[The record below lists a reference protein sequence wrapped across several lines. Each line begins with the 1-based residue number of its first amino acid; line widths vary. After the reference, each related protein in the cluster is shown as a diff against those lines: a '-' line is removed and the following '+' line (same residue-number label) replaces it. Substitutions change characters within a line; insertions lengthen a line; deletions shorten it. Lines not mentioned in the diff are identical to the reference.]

1 MTLRKKTLLI
11 IAATFLSLIA
21 ILYFASQ
28 TLLLN
33 SFNELEEQNTR
44 QNVERALS
52 ALSND
57 LSSLDATAG
66 DWAGWDDTYA
76 FIEDANTDYIE
87 SNLIDGTFTEL
98 KLNLMLFINPSGRT
112 VFGKAFDLHN
122 EEEIPVPQSLLEHL
136 SDNNFLVAHP
146 DTESSITGIVLLP
159 EEPMLIT
166 SQPILTSEDEGPIR
180 GTLIMGRYLDAA
192 EIERL
197 ADITHLPLIMHRFTD
212 PQIPPDFQEAR
223 LSLSEETP
231 ILAQPLDEQSIA
243 GYTVLKDVYGKPSL
257 VLRVDMPRDIYQQ
270 GQETLVYRLW
280 LIIIVGAVCGV
291 VAMWILE
298 KQVLSRLANLSK
310 SVSGIGITGDL
321 SKRVSLAGRDEISN
335 LASGINNMLA
345 ALQKSEDELN
355 EKAEQL
361 QVAAMEAQAVNQAK
375 SQFLSGVSHE
385 LRTPLTAIIGLSQ
398 LLQKKY
404 YGDLN
409 EKQTEYVQDI
419 LESSNH
425 LLSLINDILDLTRIE
440 AGKSEFELVET
451 EVKELMESS
460 LLLVKESAVENKVSV
475 QLEVPEKILRQKIT
489 VDRRRFRQIMVNLL
503 SNAVKFTPAG
513 GKVIIEAERRQDEL
527 VVSITDT
534 GIGVSPEEQERI
546 FDAFYQASA
555 GTTGKSPGTGLGL
568 SLTKHLVEQHHG
580 QIWVES
586 EGVGKGSRFSFTIPL
601 EL

>member
-28 TLLLN
+28 NLLLN

-98 KLNLMLFINPSGRT
+98 KLNLMLFINSSGRT

-136 SDNNFLVAHP
+136 SDNNFLVTHP
-146 DTESSITGIVLLP
+146 DTESSIAGIILLP

-223 LSLSEETP
+223 LSLSEETL
-231 ILAQPLDEQSIA
+231 ILAQVLDEQSIA
-243 GYTVLKDVYGKPSL
+243 GYTVLRDIYGKPSL
-257 VLRVDMPRDIYQQ
+257 MLRVDMPRDIYQQ
-270 GQETLVYRLW
+270 GQEILVHRLW
-280 LIIIVGAVCGV
+280 LIIIVGAVSGV

-361 QVAAMEAQAVNQAK
+361 QVAAMEAQAANKAK
-375 SQFLSGVSHE
+375 SEFLSGVSHE

-460 LLLVKESAVENKVSV
+460 LLLVKESATKSRVSV
-475 QLEVPEKILRQKIT
+475 QLEVPEKFLRQKIA
-489 VDRRRFRQIMVNLL
+489 VDKRRFRQIMVNLL

-513 GKVIIEAERRQDEL
+513 GKVTIEAKIKKDGL
-527 VVSITDT
+527 TVSITDT
-534 GIGVSPEEQERI
+534 GIGVRPEEQERI